1 MPDSSA
7 ASRFVDPGA
16 DSPGFVL
23 WQVTLAWQRDVA
35 EALRPLD
42 LTHVQFVL
50 LACTWWLGR
59 STTLPS
65 QLDVGRQA
73 GTDPKMTSEVLRRL
87 EAKELLVRTVDPAD
101 TRVRRVE
108 VTAAGAELARRAVRV
123 VEATDAEFFGAHGPA
138 VLDSLRPLGTRRGA
152 PGGS

>member
-1 MPDSSA
+1 MPDGSA
-7 ASRFVDPGA
+7 ASRFVDPAA

-35 EALRPLD
+35 EALRPLG

-59 STTLPS
+59 SATLPS

-108 VTAAGAELARRAVRV
+108 VTAAGAELAQRAVRV
-123 VEATDAEFFGAHGPA
+123 VESADATFFGEHGPA
-138 VLDSLRPLGTRRGA
+138 VLDSLRLLGARRGA